1 MTRETTMR
9 IEAPPS
15 MVQLATEALMRMLL
29 GGTLRPGDRVVE
41 NQLTQELGVSRP
53 PLREAMRVLEQQGLI
68 TQLPRRGAFVTQ
80 LTLHDI
86 YEIVTLRRELER
98 MAVDLGVP
106 VRSAARLER
115 CHAALHKH
123 GEAAQAGDWLGVLE
137 RAVDFH
143 SSVIGL
149 SGHRRL
155 EEAYRS
161 IQFQMLLCMGMNRQA
176 RASDE
181 SLVEDWHRHR
191 RLLGV
196 IEAGDPEEV
205 HRELAAHGDMAFLD
219 GIEDRVG
226 GHSPES
232 LAWLHRL
239 REDLQNE

>member
-1 MTRETTMR
+1 MR

-29 GGTLRPGDRVVE
+29 GGRLQPGDRVVE
-41 NQLTQELGVSRP
+41 NQLTQQLGVSRP

-68 TQLPRRGAFVTQ
+68 TQLPRRGAFVTR

-106 VRSAARLER
+106 VREQSRLER
-115 CHAALHKH
+115 CHAALDRH
-123 GEAAQAGDWLGVLE
+123 GACARSGDWMGVLE
-137 RAVDFH
+137 QAVEFH

-161 IQFQMLLCMGMNRQA
+161 IQLQMLLCMGMNRQV
-176 RASDE
+176 RASGE
-181 SLVEDWHRHR
+181 SLVDDWERHR
-191 RLLGV
+191 RLLEV
-196 IEAGDPEEV
+196 IEAGSPEAV
-205 HRELAAHGDMAFLD
+205 HLELARHGDMAFLD

-232 LAWLHRL
+232 LAWLKRV
-239 REDLQNE
+239 REGDT

>member
-98 MAVDLGVP
+98 MAVDLGLP
-106 VRSAARLER
+106 VRSAARVGA

-143 SSVIGL
+143 
-149 SGHRRL
+149 
-155 EEAYRS
+155 
-161 IQFQMLLCMGMNRQA
+161 
-176 RASDE
+176 
-181 SLVEDWHRHR
+181 
-191 RLLGV
+191 
-196 IEAGDPEEV
+196 
-205 HRELAAHGDMAFLD
+205 
-219 GIEDRVG
+219 
-226 GHSPES
+226 
-232 LAWLHRL
+232 
-239 REDLQNE
+239 